1 MQNYNNHTRLH
12 PLHHFILAPLTIAIF
27 IMALVRLIQGTGD
40 TNDGIFNLLVA
51 VALILLSLI
60 ARLYALGNQDRVIR
74 LEMRFRY
81 FQKTGSSF
89 QEIEPK
95 LSKGQIVALR
105 FAGDNELLALIDRTI
120 KEGLTSK
127 QIKSSIKD
135 WQADEMRA

>member
-1 MQNYNNHTRLH
+1 MQNYKNHARYN
-12 PLHHFILAPLTIAIF
+12 PLHHFILTPLTIAIF
-27 IMALVRLIQGTGD
+27 IMALVQLFQGTGD

-51 VALILLSLI
+51 VALVLVSLI

>member
-12 PLHHFILAPLTIAIF
+12 PLHHFILAPLTIVII

>member
-1 MQNYNNHTRLH
+1 
-12 PLHHFILAPLTIAIF
+12 
-27 IMALVRLIQGTGD
+27 MALVQLIQGTGD

-51 VALILLSLI
+51 VALILLSII

>member
-12 PLHHFILAPLTIAIF
+12 PLHHFIHAPLTIAIF
-27 IMALVRLIQGTGD
+27 ILALVRLIQGTGD

-51 VALILLSLI
+51 VALILLSII